1 MTEDRMTEQPTE
13 VEVRA
18 PRVDD
23 VGLVLPADWWTID
36 LRSDE
41 AIRRSVGG
49 LVERQLGRA
58 DVQASLRADARHR
71 LVDAATSAA
80 RAGGRLMAVSL
91 MQAAGLPISLSLTV
105 YRVPGGGVPGTGL
118 ADVDAAFRS
127 ADGRGVEPV
136 EGTTFPAVRR
146 VSERTGPAELGAAD
160 VPMLVADYWVDPG
173 GEHGLLLLTFSTPL
187 LALREGMLELFD
199 AVVATVAPAS

>member
-1 MTEDRMTEQPTE
+1 MSDGVEEA
-13 VEVRA
+13 EVRS

-41 AIRRSVGG
+41 AIRRSVSA

-80 RAGGRLMAVSL
+80 GAGGRLMAVSL
-91 MQAAGLPISLSLTV
+91 MQAGGVPISLSLTV
-105 YRVPGGGVPGTGL
+105 YRVPGVGAPGAGL
-118 ADVDAAFRS
+118 AAVEAAFRS
-127 ADGRGVEPV
+127 TDGPGVDAV
-136 EGTTFPAVRR
+136 EGTAFPAVRR
-146 VSERTGPAELGAAD
+146 VSERTGPAELGAEN

-173 GEHGLLLLTFSTPL
+173 GELGLLLLTFSTPL
-187 LALREGMLELFD
+187 VALREGMLELFD